1 MNNTILRCKNCGAL
15 LVIPTKDLWKI
26 GKCTNCESNELVNLN
41 DEFSLVD
48 VIGDKK
54 DDIEKIYSR

>member
-26 GKCTNCESNELVNLN
+26 GKSNELESFENAEL
-41 DEFSLVD
+41 
-48 VIGDKK
+48 GDKK
-54 DDIEKIYSR
+54 DGKHTN